1 MDFTIKQNLNNLYDE
16 IKKHKNNFITINELS
31 FEEFEN
37 LWNLE
42 QIVIHRNLTEFNEWI
57 EEFEI
62 IDFDKKNIFT
72 LSNNNVLYFL

>member
-16 IKKHKNNFITINELS
+16 IKKHKNSFITINELS